1 MVVGSPI
8 LLITFALTFSPNLAT
23 EGKLKL
29 ISNKID
35 GIPNHMKI
43 WISSCFSN
51 FCIQME
57 WDAHRLL
64 KWQTGS
70 IFIIIAG
77 KTLSIMISRKIM
89 KPMNLSK
96 MEIQPVWCITRLVP
110 TTVYPRSAG
119 VVPVWLNKIWTNIRP
134 FHMHFSVL
142 HSHFVFQ
149 QFAGFWLNQNMLK
162 DKLLIWWVG

>member
-29 ISNKID
+29 ISNKRD

-96 MEIQPVWCITRLVP
+96 MEIQQVWCTIRLVP
-110 TTVYPRSAG
+110 TTVSRCSAG
-119 VVPVWLNKIWTNIRP
+119 VVQVWCRCGETKFEPI
-134 FHMHFSVL
+134 
-142 HSHFVFQ
+142 
-149 QFAGFWLNQNMLK
+149 
-162 DKLLIWWVG
+162 